1 MSPRERE
8 QRNSKGFSDFCVR
21 DISECIFGR
30 KEIEIAESE
39 MPGLMALRKRAQDD
53 KPLKGARIVCCTH
66 ITAQTAVR
74 IFFVN
79 LVFFLSPFLS
89 VSQHLFSF
97 LGSLLPSRLYFF
109 KCASKLWV
117 QNIEI

>member
-1 MSPRERE
+1 MTGSADGRRSRRNSSSSSASGYTESSSDNDDDTMSPRERE

-66 ITAQTAVR
+66 ITAQTAVCK
-74 IFFVN
+74 
-79 LVFFLSPFLS
+79 
-89 VSQHLFSF
+89 
-97 LGSLLPSRLYFF
+97 LY
-109 KCASKLWV
+109 
-117 QNIEI
+117 

>member
-1 MSPRERE
+1 MSLPIGNKSLMTGSTDGRRSRRNSSSSSASGYTESSSDNDDDTMSPRERE

-66 ITAQTAVR
+66 ITAQTAV
-74 IFFVN
+74 
-79 LVFFLSPFLS
+79 STS
-89 VSQHLFSF
+89 
-97 LGSLLPSRLYFF
+97 Y
-109 KCASKLWV
+109 
-117 QNIEI
+117 